1 MYVREWGGGRWFAGG
16 GRCTVDT
23 EAFVFDWE
31 NVHSTFDKLV
41 IDYDVT
47 AKHHLSHNHRTS

>member
-1 MYVREWGGGRWFAGG
+1 MFGSGVAGVVCDG
-16 GRCTVDT
+16 CTVDT

-41 IDYDVT
+41 IDYHVT
-47 AKHHLSHNHRTS
+47 AKHHLSHNHRTA